1 MYSYVCLGSIRV
13 KDKVIPDHE
22 IPVACREALLQLLG
36 DISATQSPSQVPGI
50 RPKKQR
56 RQSSVAS
63 VQHWIIAAVEAAVQL
78 GGQISSSEN
87 TLKLVLI
94 KGKEGSGRSTV
105 VKWLRTQAEER
116 HIPMH
121 AARLGGKNMHSDYS
135 LWQRLFQLLTPRD
148 IYVSKTVQC
157 NFVTTMLEDI
167 YPGGSSGGAAQVAF
181 SVMHS
186 ILGITCTLTSSRH
199 AGEGGYRDRV
209 LSPTQILGAMFKI
222 FGYLLNLKT
231 CIVVVEN
238 VEHCDE
244 CSLKVLLELTK
255 LDTPSTLV
263 LTVLDEVTSGSERTS
278 SRKHMFASTRHSTGS
293 YKQGAFRS
301 TAWNRE
307 YRALIQAVPNL
318 QTVTLENYSAEEIDR
333 LLCETLGVTSVPPE
347 VALLVRDFSGESNF
361 WVRELLQF
369 IAEHGAEQF
378 LAAVGEKETTA
389 RNMYSSIDDVYS
401 QHARIRPKLSP
412 VSSSSNLSSKPYSPS
427 TRQVSHS
434 SSMRAPASVR
444 SADSLH
450 QQQLDKLVLCRFGAL
465 LPDSQ
470 RVLRTASIIGMT
482 FSSTVLYGVLSAQLR
497 ELLADSIQTLLNQKW
512 LYQDTDNEAL
522 FQFAHTYAHELIYDL
537 TPSSERR
544 RIHQLVAEF
553 MESQN
558 NSGDKSI
565 YGLLSYHYQQCVPAK
580 ALMYAA
586 MSMDTLLQV
595 TTIFDYSDCLDLLT
609 GAVPCCETTWDV
621 RVLLT
626 MVKRAKLSVREFEL
640 GNRRVEG
647 QSWLS
652 RVYALFAVWSRSPS
666 AVLPETAVKAKYGF
680 RSDEVSD
687 TRPVRTSS
695 ISWDVSKDSQSDAE
709 DLGYQKRTKR
719 MMLQQLSR
727 LFNQL
732 SEQLACLTEEMEE
745 TGKGAEGGMRD
756 WQEQFLEGTEQELVP
771 E

>member
-1 MYSYVCLGSIRV
+1 M
-13 KDKVIPDHE
+13 IPDHE
-22 IPVACREALLQLLG
+22 IPVACREALTQILCN
-36 DISATQSPSQVPGI
+36 ISATQTLSLIPAARS
-50 RPKKQR
+50 KKR
-56 RQSSVAS
+56 RQSSVVN
-63 VQHWIIAAVEAAVQL
+63 VQHWITAAVEAAVQL
-78 GGQISSSEN
+78 GGQTKCSEN
-87 TLKLVLI
+87 ALKLVLI

-105 VKWLRTQAEER
+105 VKWLRRQTEER

-199 AGEGGYRDRV
+199 TSEGGYRDRV
-209 LSPTQILGAMFKI
+209 LSPTQILGALFKI

-238 VEHCDE
+238 AEHCDE

-263 LTVLDEVTSGSERTS
+263 LTALDDVTSGSERTAA
-278 SRKHMFASTRHSTGS
+278 RKQLRRPDATMDS
-293 YKQGAFRS
+293 YKQDAFRS

-333 LLCETLGVTSVPPE
+333 LLCASLGVASVPPE
-347 VALLVRDFSGESNF
+347 VALLVRDFSGESYF

-369 IAEHGAEQF
+369 ITEHGAEQF

-389 RNMYSSIDDVYS
+389 HNVYNTIDDVFG
-401 QHARIRPKLSP
+401 QHARTKPKM
-412 VSSSSNLSSKPYSPS
+412 SPS
-427 TRQVSHS
+427 ATAKKGFSKSSRQLSRTC
-434 SSMRAPASVR
+434 SMRAPTSVR
-444 SADSLH
+444 SADSPH

-465 LPDSQ
+465 LPDAQ

-544 RIHQLVAEF
+544 HIHQLVADF
-553 MESQN
+553 MESH

-621 RVLLT
+621 RVLLR
-626 MVKRAKLSVREFEL
+626 MVDRARVSVRAFQL
-640 GNRRVEG
+640 GNRSTTAS
-647 QSWLS
+647 SWLPKF
-652 RVYALFAVWSRSPS
+652 FAMFTQFGRKLG
-666 AVLPETAVKAKYGF
+666 AVVPETTTSSKYGVL
-680 RSDEVSD
+680 SDNMAQNLHSSGSSAGTDVS
-687 TRPVRTSS
+687 VRTREAP
-695 ISWDVSKDSQSDAE
+695 DSE

-745 TGKGAEGGMRD
+745 TGKGTGGGMRD